1 MRKVVNGTYE
11 ICDNTGRSMSFLN
24 WGLPRQPYKIATITK
39 DERDIKTRVYCREF
53 ISESAD
59 RLEETLKLGVA
70 CSIFFR
76 SAQTDLKFMIT
87 GTYVLSATRIRSQQS
102 RHGLVLLMLH
112 MHREVL
118 WPSNR
123 CCVLS
128 KTVKLPEPV
137 TRAQVS
143 LSRLRTLH
151 HLFVSYHLY

>member
-1 MRKVVNGTYE
+1 MNGTYE

-53 ISESAD
+53 RSESVD

-70 CSIFFR
+70 RSDFFH
-76 SAQTDLKFMIT
+76 SARLDLQFMIT
-87 GTYVLSATRIRSQQS
+87 ETYVLSTTRIKSQQS
-102 RHGLVLLMLH
+102 RHCLVLLIIW

-123 CCVLS
+123 CCVLL